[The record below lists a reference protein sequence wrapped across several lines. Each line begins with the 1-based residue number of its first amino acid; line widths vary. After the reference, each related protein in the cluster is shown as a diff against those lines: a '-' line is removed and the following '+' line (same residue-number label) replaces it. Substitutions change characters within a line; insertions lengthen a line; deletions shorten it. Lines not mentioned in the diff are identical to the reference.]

1 MAPPKHAV
9 PPMADYTIKMMLLEA
24 LSCYHNGNS
33 FGLRWLEQQ
42 MFIFH
47 ARLRELEKRG

>member
-1 MAPPKHAV
+1 MPAPVNIV
-9 PPMADYTIKMMLLEA
+9 PPMADYVIKLMLLEA
-24 LSCYHNGNS
+24 VICFRQGNP

-47 ARLRELEKRG
+47 ARLQELERRG